1 MEAAND
7 KRNRR
12 NAYLGTALFHAVV
25 LVLFMIFGFRTP
37 LPLPAESGIAVNFG
51 FDESGTGDTEP
62 TEVGSDAQQQSSAAP
77 SSSSS
82 SETADLNSQTQ
93 DVEEAAAIKP
103 VTKPKP
109 TTDPVKPV
117 TKPADKPVE
126 DPKPTVN
133 PKALYPGKG
142 AGSSGGSQG
151 NTGGTGNQG
160 SPDGDPNNPRQGAGG
175 QGGDVGSPGHDL
187 VGRSIVIRPKISDN
201 SQISG
206 TVVVFI
212 GVNRNGIVERAQI
225 VPKNSQGTKTTIGNI
240 ALQEKCKSAAFE
252 TKFNPSDTQEE
263 LQKGYL
269 VFIFTLQ

>member
-1 MEAAND
+1 MEAQND

-12 NAYLGTALFHAVV
+12 NAYIGTAAFHAVV

-51 FDESGTGDTEP
+51 FDETGTGDTEP
-62 TEVGSDAQQQSSAAP
+62 TEVGSDAEQESAAAP

-82 SETADLNSQTQ
+82 AETADLNSQTQ

-109 TTDPVKPV
+109 TPDPVKP
-117 TKPADKPVE
+117 TDKPADKPVE
-126 DPKPTVN
+126 NPKPTVN
-133 PKALYPGKG
+133 QKALYPGKG

-175 QGGDVGSPGHDL
+175 QGGDVGSQL
-187 VGRSIVIRPKISDN
+187 YNLAGRSFTKPPTLSDRNQYAGKVIVHIWVDPDGN
-201 SQISG
+201 V
-206 TVVVFI
+206 T
-212 GVNRNGIVERAQI
+212 RAQAGA
-225 VPKNSQGTKTTIGNI
+225 KGSTLMG
-240 ALQEKCKSAAFE
+240 ADLLAKCEDAAMKAKFSAAE
-252 TKFNPSDTQEE
+252 NAPTEQRGT
-263 LQKGYL
+263 LT
-269 VFIFTLQ
+269 FIFSLQ